1 MVVGFTTTYSISD
14 IENLKTKLSR
24 VEEYRNS
31 LEAKGYSLYLNN
43 YWTQIIFHIVGIF
56 E

>member
-1 MVVGFTTTYSISD
+1 MAGIQMQKM
-14 IENLKTKLSR
+14 NHRGNKLKLSR